1 MPELYPEDQAKV
13 DAYLNSSVHKVDRK
27 PFRPL
32 FLLFVLALILLGLS
46 AVALFVAKGHGVL

>member
-13 DAYLNSSVHKVDRK
+13 DAYLNSSENRVKRK

-32 FLLFVLALILLGLS
+32 LLLLILVIILAGMSVLALVLAQS
-46 AVALFVAKGHGVL
+46 HGVV